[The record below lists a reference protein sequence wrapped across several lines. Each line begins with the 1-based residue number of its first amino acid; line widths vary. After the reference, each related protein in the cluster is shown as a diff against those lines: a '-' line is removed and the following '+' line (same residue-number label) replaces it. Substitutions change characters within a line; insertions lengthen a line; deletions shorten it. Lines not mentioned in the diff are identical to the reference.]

1 MDKQI
6 IYAMT
11 GEVKIENKDTILRSG
26 AIGSCVV
33 IIAYD
38 KQQQIAAMAH
48 TMLPGKAPG
57 SKKLQKSRYAEN
69 AIDELANLFTL
80 NGTNENNIEVCLAGG
95 ANVLERKDN
104 DIGKD
109 LIASVKKLLKDK
121 GIEILAESLG
131 GIMRRSVSLNG
142 ETGYVYF
149 TIGDEAEKLLWK
161 FSD

>member
-11 GEVKIENKDTILRSG
+11 GEIKIGNKDTILRSG

-38 KQQQIAAMAH
+38 KLSQVTAMAH
-48 TMLPGKAPG
+48 IMLPGKAPDTK
-57 SKKLQKSRYAEN
+57 SLQKNRYAEN
-69 AIDELANLFTL
+69 AIAELVNLFTST
-80 NGTNENNIEVCLAGG
+80 GAKENNIEVCLAGG
-95 ANVLERKDN
+95 ANILESKDT
-104 DIGKD
+104 DVGQ
-109 LIASVKKLLKDK
+109 LIIISVKEYLNKK
-121 GIEILAESLG
+121 GIKIMAESLG
-131 GIMRRSVSLNG
+131 GTSRRSVSLNG
-142 ETGYVYF
+142 ETGDVYF